1 MRTQKERMLAG
12 DLYIA
17 NDPELRE
24 MNKKNRRLMY
34 EFNHSKFDE
43 KEKRTEIIKELLG
56 KTGENVYFEPPFRCD
71 YGSHI
76 TVGENFYANF
86 DCIMLDVAPIT
97 IGKNVMFGP
106 RVGVYTAGHPIDHE
120 VRISGLEFGT
130 SVTIG
135 DNVWVGANAVINP
148 GVTIGDNVIIGSG
161 SIVTK
166 DIPSN
171 VVAVGNPCRV
181 LREVDES
188 DKVYWNSLKEAYEKE
203 MIECHTV

>member
-12 DLYIA
+12 ELYIV
-17 NDPELRE
+17 NDPELAV

-43 KEKRTEIIKELLG
+43 GERRKTIIKKLLG
-56 KTGENVYFEPPFRCD
+56 KTGKNVHFEPPFRCD
-71 YGSHI
+71 YGTHI

-97 IGKNVMFGP
+97 IGDNVMFGP

-120 VRISGLEFGT
+120 IRVSGLEFGT
-130 SVTIG
+130 AITIG
-135 DNVWVGANAVINP
+135 NNVWVGANAVINP
-148 GVTIGDNVIIGSG
+148 GVTIGDDVIIGSG
-161 SIVTK
+161 SVVTK

-181 LREVDES
+181 LREVDKI
-188 DKVYWNSLKEAYEKE
+188 DKVYWNNLKETYEKE
-203 MIECHTV
+203 MTE